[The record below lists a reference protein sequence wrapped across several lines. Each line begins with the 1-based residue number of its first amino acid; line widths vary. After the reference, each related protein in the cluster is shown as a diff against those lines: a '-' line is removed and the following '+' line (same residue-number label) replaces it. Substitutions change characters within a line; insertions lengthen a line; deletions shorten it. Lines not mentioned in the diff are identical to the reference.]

1 MNNDRRK
8 ELNKGLALLQEA
20 FSILELARDEEG
32 YTFENMPE
40 NLQGSERGQRTE
52 EAYGQLEN
60 ACCLIEEAIGECENA
75 VE

>member
-52 EAYGQLEN
+52 EAYGQLES
-60 ACCLIEEAIGECENA
+60 ACCVIEEAISECESA
-75 VE
+75 AE